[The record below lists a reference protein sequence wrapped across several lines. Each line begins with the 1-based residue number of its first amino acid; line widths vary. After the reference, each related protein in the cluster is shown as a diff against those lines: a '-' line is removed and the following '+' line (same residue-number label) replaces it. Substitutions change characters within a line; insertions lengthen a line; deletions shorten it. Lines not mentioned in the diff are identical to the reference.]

1 MKKSLQDKLFQHYP
15 SLYSRP
21 EDTLMRFGFEVHDG
35 WYELIDAVSD
45 IITRR
50 SPDAHARQV
59 KEKFGGLRFYY
70 GGGDAYCHGAARLAE
85 ELSYSICEVCGAPGS
100 VYNNGGWIST
110 TCAEHA
116 ADYAK
121 DRNLDNIET
130 DYEIE
135 VTPVYGLGPGWA
147 RLILILENAESD
159 DAKSDNRP
167 PARLFVAVKN
177 GKLSV
182 SFSGGNEETAGRV
195 DLINRYAGR
204 IDQHTGRVVDDL

>member
-1 MKKSLQDKLFQHYP
+1 
-15 SLYSRP
+15 
-21 EDTLMRFGFEVHDG
+21 MRFGFETHDG

-50 SPDAHARQV
+50 CPDTQARQV

-70 GGGDAYCHGAARLAE
+70 GGGDAYCHGAVRMAE
-85 ELSYSICEVCGAPGS
+85 ELSYSICEACGAPGS

-110 TCAEHA
+110 KCAEHA
-116 ADYAK
+116 K
-121 DRNLDNIET
+121 ERNLDNVEK

-147 RLILILENAESD
+147 RLILILEKAESYA
-159 DAKSDNRP
+159 AKSDNRP
-167 PARLFVAVKN
+167 PARFLVAVNN

-182 SFSGGNEETAGRV
+182 SYSGGDEEPAGHV

-204 IDQHTGRVVDDL
+204 IDQHTGRVLDDL